1 LRLWQIIA
9 IVKANPERAVITL
22 ATFTL
27 TSIAICIFM
36 AIHQNLQSRSAARLH
51 ETCGRALVVT
61 DLLIG
66 RAGCEIQDSPDTG
79 RWPPNGVLANTP
91 GRGSRA
97 GVVLAK
103 PLTRA

>member
-1 LRLWQIIA
+1 MRA
-9 IVKANPERAVITL
+9 IVKNSPERAVITL

-36 AIHQNLQSRSAARLH
+36 AIHQNLQSRRPARLH

-66 RAGCEIQDSPDTG
+66 RAGCELQYSPDIG
-79 RWPPNGVLANTP
+79 HWPPNGVLANTP
-91 GRGSRA
+91 GRYP
-97 GVVLAK
+97 GVELLSQSIA
-103 PLTRA
+103 PSQGLPNS